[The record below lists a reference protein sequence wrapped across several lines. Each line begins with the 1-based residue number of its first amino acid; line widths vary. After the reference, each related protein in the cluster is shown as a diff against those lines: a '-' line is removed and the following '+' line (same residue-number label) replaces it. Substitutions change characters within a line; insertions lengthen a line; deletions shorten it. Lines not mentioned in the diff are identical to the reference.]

1 MIDSYTMGNDIV
13 NQTLIGDIFM
23 SNQFVDLGQVEIV
36 LLLNME

>member
-23 SNQFVDLGQVEIV
+23 SNQFVDLGQIEIV